1 MKEKET
7 SPAVASGRP
16 RALLVNAGPHKSG
29 CTNRA
34 LEEVAAELERQGVDT
49 QIFWVGNKP
58 VGACIGCRRCKEL
71 GLCVFDDRV
80 NDFVN
85 IARGFDGFVLGS
97 PVHFGAATG
106 TATAFYDR
114 AFYVLLQNA
123 APEMRMKVGAAV
135 ASARRAGNTT
145 TIDQINRYFQLLQMP
160 IVSSRY
166 WNIVHGYTPDQVE
179 KDAEGLQAMRVLA
192 DNMAFL
198 IRAIRAARAA
208 GIELPEQ
215 EQTVYTNFIR

>member
-1 MKEKET
+1 M
-7 SPAVASGRP
+7 PAS
-16 RALLVNAGPHKSG
+16 
-29 CTNRA
+29 
-34 LEEVAAELERQGVDT
+34 
-49 QIFWVGNKP
+49 
-58 VGACIGCRRCKEL
+58 
-71 GLCVFDDRV
+71 
-80 NDFVN
+80 
-85 IARGFDGFVLGS
+85 
-97 PVHFGAATG
+97 
-106 TATAFYDR
+106 
-114 AFYVLLQNA
+114 
-123 APEMRMKVGAAV
+123 
-135 ASARRAGNTT
+135 
-145 TIDQINRYFQLLQMP
+145 DQINRYFQLLQMP